1 MQYMKNLLELD
12 EREILAL
19 AIANEQEDSQIYQVF
34 ADSIR
39 EDYPSSAAMFDEMAE
54 DERGHRTMLF
64 DLYRSKFGE
73 HMPPIRREDVRGFY
87 KRNPIWLSKVLSVE
101 KMRAEAERME
111 LQAANFYDKAAE
123 QSTDTSTKK
132 MLMELA
138 SLERSHGTK
147 AEAMNTDVTQKAG
160 AAEHDTQHRKFVLQ
174 LVQPG
179 LAGLVDGSVST
190 LAPVFAAAFATHSN
204 WNTFLV
210 GLAASLG
217 AGISMGLTEALSD
230 DGTITGRGSPWVRG
244 AACGIMTA
252 IGGLGHT
259 LPYLVPDSLANSFYI
274 ATFVAIIIV
283 ILELWAIAWIRAKY
297 MDTPFMKAV
306 IQIVI
311 GGLLV
316 FGIGIAIGSA

>member
-1 MQYMKNLLELD
+1 MKNLIELD

-19 AIANEQEDSQIYQVF
+19 AIASEQEDSQIYQVF
-34 ADSIR
+34 ADSLR
-39 EDYPSSAAMFDEMAE
+39 AEFPASAKIFDDMAIE
-54 DERGHRTMLF
+54 ERDHRAMLF
-64 DLYRSKFGE
+64 DMYRSKFGE
-73 HMPPIRREDVRGFY
+73 HIPPIRREDVRGFY
-87 KRNPIWLSKVLSVE
+87 KRNPVWMSKTLSIE
-101 KMRAEAERME
+101 KMRFEAERME
-111 LQAANFYDKAAE
+111 LQAASFYEKAAA
-123 QSTDTSTKK
+123 QSTDASIKQLLMQLAEIERGHEKK
-132 MLMELA
+132 AGELA
-138 SLERSHGTK
+138 ISTAQAHG
-147 AEAMNTDVTQKAG
+147 E
-160 AAEHDTQHRKFVLQ
+160 AEHDTQHRKFVLQ
-174 LVQPG
+174 YVQPG

-217 AGISMGLTEALSD
+217 AGVSMGLTEALSD
-230 DGTITGRGSPWVRG
+230 DGSITGRGSEWTRG
-244 AACGIMTA
+244 TVCGVMTA

-259 LPYLVPDSLANSFYI
+259 LPYLVPDTWVNGFYI
-274 ATFVAIIIV
+274 ATFIAIIIV

-311 GGLLV
+311 GGLIV

>member
-1 MQYMKNLLELD
+1 MKNLNQLD
-12 EREILAL
+12 EREILSL
-19 AIANEQEDSQIYQVF
+19 AIANEQEDSQIYQTF

-39 EDYPSSAAMFDEMAE
+39 QDFPASATMFDEMAE

-64 DLYRSKFGE
+64 DLYSKKFGE

-87 KRNPIWLSKVLSVE
+87 KRNPIWLSKMLSVE

-111 LQAANFYDKAAE
+111 LQAASFYDKAAE
-123 QSTDTSTKK
+123 QSTDTATKQ

-138 SLERSHGTK
+138 SLERSHGIK
-147 AEAMNTDVTQKAG
+147 AETLNADVTKTHG
-160 AAEHDTQHRKFVLQ
+160 EAEHDTQHRKFVLQ
-174 LVQPG
+174 YVQPG

-217 AGISMGLTEALSD
+217 AGVSMGLTEALSD
-230 DGTITGRGSPWVRG
+230 DGTITGRGSEWTRG
-244 AACGIMTA
+244 TVCGVMTA
-252 IGGLGHT
+252 VGGLGHT
-259 LPYLVPDSLANSFYI
+259 LPYLVPDSWANAFYI
-274 ATFVAIIIV
+274 ATFIAIIIV

-311 GGLLV
+311 GGLIV